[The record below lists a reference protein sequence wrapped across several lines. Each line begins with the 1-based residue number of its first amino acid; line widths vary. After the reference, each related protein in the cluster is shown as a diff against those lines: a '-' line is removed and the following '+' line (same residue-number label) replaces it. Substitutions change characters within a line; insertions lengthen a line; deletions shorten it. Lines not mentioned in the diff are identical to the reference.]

1 MNTAL
6 LFDPLFRLPF
16 LTGLVFA
23 AILPVL
29 GMYLRL
35 RNEWLA
41 ALAFSHVASAG
52 ALLGVVVGAPLM
64 AGAVM
69 AALVAALAKGAIERV
84 GDSGYA
90 MLMLL
95 GWGASVLVV
104 ANVPVVEQLGHA
116 LFDGQLYFTG
126 ALQLTLS
133 VSYLFVTAAGVRLL
147 SRRLLLARFFPDFFR
162 ARGLSESRYHLAF
175 DCLIAGA
182 LALATTS
189 IGVMGAFALVFI
201 PPFIA
206 YRWGSNWRG
215 GLVLAIAVGV
225 ACYVAAF
232 VAALVLDQ
240 PFGPLCAI
248 LLVAVGIVSTVLQ
261 RLNSGRKSP

>member
-6 LFDPLFRLPF
+6 LFDPLFHLPF

-23 AILPVL
+23 AILPLL

-41 ALAFSHVASAG
+41 ALAFSQVASAG
-52 ALLGVVVGAPLM
+52 ALLGMGVGAPLV
-64 AGAVM
+64 AGGLL
-69 AALVAALAKGAIERV
+69 AALAAALAKGYIERV
-84 GDSGYA
+84 GDSGYG

-104 ANVPVVEQLGHA
+104 ANVPVAEQLGHA

-126 ALQLTLS
+126 ALQLTLAMA
-133 VSYLFVTAAGVRLL
+133 YLFLAAAGLRLL
-147 SRRLLLARFFPDFFR
+147 SRRLLLARFFPDFFQ
-162 ARGLSESRYHLAF
+162 ARGLSETRYHLAF

-182 LALATTS
+182 LALATTC
-189 IGVMGAFALVFI
+189 IGVMAAFALVFI
-201 PPFIA
+201 PPLVA
-206 YRWGSNWRG
+206 YRWGSNWRR
-215 GLVLAIAVGV
+215 GLLLAALVGV

-232 VAALVLDQ
+232 AAALVLDQ

-248 LLVAVGIVSTVLQ
+248 LLVAAGVISTGLQ
-261 RLNSGRKSP
+261 RLNSGQN